1 MLNVISGT
9 LSVGAPP
16 VPAFSSDYESIAT
29 VNVGSGGQ
37 ATISFTSIPSTFKHL
52 QVRGISRATSGN
64 QYLKVQLNN
73 DTAANYTYHEI
84 FGTGASV
91 GADKA
96 TAQTGALAMSS
107 VAGSVGSGFFA
118 AIIIDLLD
126 YTNTNK
132 YKTLRDLD
140 GFDYN
145 STGQIVFNSGLWLS
159 TAVVNR
165 LDLIPNASTFA
176 QYSSFALYGIKG

>member
-1 MLNVISGT
+1 MSPILGIMASQISGH
-9 LSVGAPP
+9 LAAPN
-16 VPAFSSDYESIAT
+16 SYESIQT

-37 ATISFTSIPSTFKHL
+37 ATISFTSIPSTYKNL
-52 QVRGISRATSGN
+52 QVRGIARATSGN

-73 DTAANYTYHEI
+73 DTGANYTYHEL
-84 FGTGASV
+84 FGTGASAAV
-91 GADKA
+91 DKA
-96 TAQTGALAMSS
+96 TAQTGALAISS
-107 VAGSVGSGFFA
+107 VAGSVAANYFA
-118 AIIIDLLD
+118 AILIDVLD

-132 YKTLRDLD
+132 YKTLRGLD
-140 GFDYN
+140 GLDYG

-159 TAVVNR
+159 TSAVTR